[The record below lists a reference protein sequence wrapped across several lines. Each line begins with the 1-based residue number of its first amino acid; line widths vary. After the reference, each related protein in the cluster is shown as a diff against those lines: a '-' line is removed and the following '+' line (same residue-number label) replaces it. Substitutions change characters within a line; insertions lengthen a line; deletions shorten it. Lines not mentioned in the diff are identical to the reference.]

1 MDNPTVIIIGGGA
14 TGLGI
19 LRDLSMR
26 GVKTLLV
33 EKGDLT
39 NGASSRYHGLL
50 HSGGRYAVKDQSAAR
65 ECIEE
70 NQILRRIGKSCV
82 EETEGMFVRLE
93 SDDPN
98 YESQWIDGCKSSG
111 IKIKKISVEEAL
123 KLEPI
128 LTSKIVSAYLVP
140 DAAID
145 GFRLSWQL
153 VDSAKRFGGE
163 IKTYTRAVGIDSHNG
178 KIIGVRVRNRSG
190 EHEIP
195 CDIVINAA
203 GGWTGKIAE
212 MAGLDVGVQPDKG
225 TLLVFNSRLVNRVV
239 NRLHKSGDGD
249 IFVPHGSVTIL
260 GTSSMS
266 VPTPEDTSTS
276 RAEVE
281 NLMRIGSE
289 LIENLPK
296 YRLLRA
302 FAGSRPLYRPKG
314 GAIGREASRG
324 FAIIDHSTEGLDGM
338 FTIVGGKFTTFR
350 LMAEKI
356 SDQVCKKLGNSN
368 PCRTASEP
376 IVAEVSSK
384 SRENVQKFF
393 PSFGLNLAANRLG
406 KDRFEKVA
414 KKLESEP
421 ESRQLLCEC
430 ENITRAEF
438 EVIASEETSTDLDD
452 IRRRTR
458 FGMGTCQGTF
468 CTFRAA
474 CIFGKNSAIDSTREM
489 LSERWKGIRP
499 VLIGQ
504 SLKQTELMRSI
515 YISSLDVNAGG
526 ELF

>member
-82 EETEGMFVRLE
+82 EETEGIFVRLE

-111 IKIKKISVEEAL
+111 IKIKKISVDEAL

-153 VDSAKRFGGE
+153 VDSARKFGGE

-178 KIIGVRVRNRSG
+178 KIIGVRVRDRSG

-212 MAGLDVGVQPDKG
+212 MAG
-225 TLLVFNSRLVNRVV
+225 
-239 NRLHKSGDGD
+239 
-249 IFVPHGSVTIL
+249 
-260 GTSSMS
+260 
-266 VPTPEDTSTS
+266 
-276 RAEVE
+276 
-281 NLMRIGSE
+281 
-289 LIENLPK
+289 
-296 YRLLRA
+296 
-302 FAGSRPLYRPKG
+302 
-314 GAIGREASRG
+314 
-324 FAIIDHSTEGLDGM
+324 
-338 FTIVGGKFTTFR
+338 
-350 LMAEKI
+350 
-356 SDQVCKKLGNSN
+356 
-368 PCRTASEP
+368 
-376 IVAEVSSK
+376 
-384 SRENVQKFF
+384 
-393 PSFGLNLAANRLG
+393 
-406 KDRFEKVA
+406 
-414 KKLESEP
+414 
-421 ESRQLLCEC
+421 
-430 ENITRAEF
+430 
-438 EVIASEETSTDLDD
+438 
-452 IRRRTR
+452 
-458 FGMGTCQGTF
+458 
-468 CTFRAA
+468 
-474 CIFGKNSAIDSTREM
+474 
-489 LSERWKGIRP
+489 
-499 VLIGQ
+499 
-504 SLKQTELMRSI
+504 
-515 YISSLDVNAGG
+515 
-526 ELF
+526 